1 MYMINKIYINIYNN
15 KLIIFKFLLKTFYK
29 YNTVLKNKII

>member
-1 MYMINKIYINIYNN
+1 MINKIFNIYNN

-29 YNTVLKNKII
+29 YDTVLKN